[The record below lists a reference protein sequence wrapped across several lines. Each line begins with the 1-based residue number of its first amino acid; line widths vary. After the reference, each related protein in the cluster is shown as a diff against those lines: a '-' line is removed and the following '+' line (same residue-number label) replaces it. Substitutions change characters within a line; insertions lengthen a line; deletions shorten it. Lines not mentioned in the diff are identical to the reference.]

1 MNDLFTNSGPGAAA
15 TTPRPESNGKPDTGK
30 ANTKTT
36 VSEVEYPH
44 AGMSLFA
51 SGFSKEPVERIDL
64 AELVR
69 DIRDGKWRNQV
80 DQLRAMLE
88 AGDKAGYN
96 EGKRTLPAVSLSG
109 EITGPRKAAPDE
121 GRFKHSGFLQGDFD
135 AKDHPGMSLDEMLK
149 TLRDDPHVECVFRS
163 PSNLGAKAVIRIEP
177 DLAKHRDSF
186 RAAKVHFANLG
197 LVIDESTKD
206 PNRLCF
212 VSFDPEAT
220 LRKWGDDAEILP
232 PALPEVKPEPR
243 PQKTPPVH
251 FAPREEDKE
260 ATIRALLAFIP
271 ARPDY
276 PDWILVCSAV
286 WNEIAEAGTPLLLG
300 WSPEESPGEYD
311 RKFSDRLTEPG
322 MGALVNIA
330 KRHGYAPE
338 HRHRAESSGG
348 GESCPTGDIPANVFP
363 VPAGGISF
371 TECAGIIFP
380 AMAEKKRL
388 FMRDRVIHEIVTS
401 RGEAD
406 FLAPVTPERF
416 ASVVETFGRRVAR
429 REIDKATMKAIWRST
444 TFPVSYAKV
453 IINSDVA
460 GDSLPRISQLV
471 NCPVLTKEGAML
483 SRGWHEHCGGTYIGK
498 GSDPPD
504 VPLKPAIEA
513 LESLLADFAFTTPS
527 DRARALASLL
537 SPAMKAGGWI
547 DDDFPLDVA
556 EADQSQSGKTYRQTL
571 VARLYGER
579 AVSIAPA
586 KGGVGSLDESIS
598 AAMVKGRPF
607 VTLANF
613 RGRLDST
620 ILEEATRGSGRV
632 TCRTLRASAEIETRP
647 FNWQLSTNGAEFTR
661 DIANRSIITRIR
673 KQPEGYAFRTFPEGD
688 LLAHV
693 EANQGFYLGAVF
705 AVLRVWKAHGCPTT
719 AERRHDFRGWCQA
732 LDWIVQNIL
741 GAPALLDGH
750 REEQAR
756 TANPALQWLRDV
768 ALAAKGANQIGRQLS
783 TSDLC
788 SVAEDAGI
796 EFPGNPASR
805 EEPAQRAG
813 KILGR
818 LFRETEGRA
827 VSVDRFEVNREQI
840 STLNHAIGEYREKPF
855 YTISESL

>member
-1 MNDLFTNSGPGAAA
+1 
-15 TTPRPESNGKPDTGK
+15 
-30 ANTKTT
+30 
-36 VSEVEYPH
+36 
-44 AGMSLFA
+44 MSLFA
-51 SGFSKEPVERIDL
+51 SGFTKEPVETTDL
-64 AELVR
+64 AMLVR
-69 DIRDGKWRNQV
+69 DIRDGKWRSQV
-80 DQLRAMLE
+80 DRLRATLE
-88 AGDKAGYN
+88 AGDKAGYD
-96 EGKRTLPAVSLSG
+96 EGKRALPAVSLSG

-135 AKDHPGMSLDEMLK
+135 AKDHPGMSLDEMLEI
-149 TLRDDPHVECVFRS
+149 LRDDPHVECAFRS

-177 DLAKHRDSF
+177 DLERHRDSF
-186 RAAKVHFANLG
+186 RAAKVHFAALG

-212 VSFDPEAT
+212 VSFDPEVS
-220 LRKWGDDAEILP
+220 LRQWGDDAEILP

-260 ATIRALLAFIP
+260 ATIRALLAFVP

-286 WNEIAEAGTPLLLG
+286 WNEIGEAGTPLLLG

-311 RKFSDRLTEPG
+311 RKFPDRLTEPG

-338 HRHRAESSGG
+338 YRHRDGASHEASPSA
-348 GESCPTGDIPANVFP
+348 CDIPATVFP

-371 TECAGIIFP
+371 TKCAEIIFP

-416 ASVVETFGRRVAR
+416 VNLVEGFGRRVAR
-429 REIDKATMKAIWRST
+429 REIKQGGGDITWRGT
-444 TFPVSYAKV
+444 TFPLASAKALLA
-453 IINSDVA
+453 SDVA
-460 GDSLPRISQLV
+460 GDTLPRISQLV
-471 NCPVLTKEGAML
+471 NCPVLTKEGTKL
-483 SRGWHEHCGGTYIGK
+483 SRGYHDHCGGTYIGR
-498 GSDPPD
+498 GDDPPE

-513 LESLLADFAFTTPS
+513 LETLLADFAFTTPS

-537 SPAMKAGGWI
+537 SPALKSGGWI

-607 VTLANF
+607 ITLANF

-632 TCRTLRASAEIETRP
+632 TCRVPFHASTEIETRP

-661 DIANRSIITRIR
+661 DIANRSVITRIR

-705 AVLRVWKAHGCPTT
+705 AVLRAWRAHGCPTT
-719 AERRHDFRGWCQA
+719 AERRHDFRRWCQA

-741 GAPALLDGH
+741 GTPPLLDGH

-827 VSVDRFEVNREQI
+827 VSVDRFEVSREQI